1 MKKTFAAA
9 LISLLMSTTAQAT
22 CSFQNTVPLKSLTAA
37 FDAWKAV
44 TATMAEC
51 GNVRSEL
58 DQDFRLKQ
66 PAAFAANP
74 SLYQIGGVSNGTLVP
89 LLNGGTIRPLDALV
103 AKYGQDLQPNQL
115 IKVDGKIMA
124 VAMDVNDQH
133 LMYRADILK
142 DLGIAVPTTW
152 DEVLDAAAKIK
163 ASGKVAYPL
172 GGTVKPGFDLGLDFT
187 NMFLGFG
194 GQFTRADNTP
204 SLNSPAGM
212 KTLEMLKKITAYM
225 DPEYLVSESTFVQK
239 QFQQGKIAMA
249 NLWATRAAALDD
261 PKESQVVG
269 KIGLA
274 AAPAAVKGGK
284 PATTLWW
291 DGIVIAKNIPDAEA
305 EAAFRVAIAGMGE
318 STLKAAPG
326 AAVWLIKGYVPGK
339 FATGAIA
346 SAEAGAPPYPS
357 STVYGLVASAVGDGV
372 ADFLTGK
379 KTAEKTL
386 ADIEAAY
393 LVKAKEQG
401 LVK

>member
-1 MKKTFAAA
+1 MKKTIAAA
-9 LISLLMSTTAQAT
+9 MFSLLMSSTAHAA
-22 CSFQNTVPLKSLTAA
+22 CGFQNAVPLKSLTAA

-115 IKVDGKIMA
+115 IKVDGKIMS

-133 LMYRADILK
+133 LMYRTDILQE
-142 DLGIAVPTTW
+142 LGIAVPTNW

-163 ASGKVAYPL
+163 ASGKVAYPI
-172 GGTVKPGFDLGLDFT
+172 GGTIKPGFDLGLDFT
-187 NMFLGFG
+187 NLFLGFG
-194 GQFTRADNTP
+194 GQFTKADNTP
-204 SLNSPAGM
+204 SINSPAGL

-225 DPEYLVSESTFVQK
+225 DPEYLVSDSTFVQK

-305 EAAFRVAIAGMGE
+305 DAAFRVAIAGMGE

-326 AAVWLIKGYVPGK
+326 AAVWLIKGYTPGK

-346 SAEAGAPPYPS
+346 SANAGAPPYPS

>member
-1 MKKTFAAA
+1 MKKTLAAA
-9 LISLLMSTTAQAT
+9 LLCLLAAPAAQAA
-22 CSFQNTVPLKSLTAA
+22 CPFQNTVPLKSLTAG

-51 GNVRSEL
+51 GNIRSEL

-74 SLYQIGGVSNGTLVP
+74 ALYQIGGVSNGTLVP
-89 LLNGGTIRPLDALV
+89 LLNAGTLRPLDALV
-103 AKYGQDLQPNQL
+103 AKYGQNLQPNQL
-115 IKVDGKIMA
+115 IHIDGKIMA
-124 VAMDVNDQH
+124 VAMDVNAQH
-133 LMYRADILK
+133 LIYRADVLQ

-152 DEVLDAAAKIK
+152 DAVLAAAAKIK
-163 ASGKVAYPL
+163 ASGKLAYPL
-172 GGTVKPGFDLGLDFT
+172 GATTKPGFDLGLEFI
-187 NMFLGFG
+187 NMFQGFG
-194 GQFTRADNTP
+194 GSFTHPDNTP
-204 SLNSPAGM
+204 ALAGEAGL
-212 KTLEMLKKITAYM
+212 KTLAMLKQLTAYM

-261 PKESQVVG
+261 PKESQVIG

-274 AAPAAVKGGK
+274 AAPAAMPGGK

-291 DGIVIAKNIPDAEA
+291 DGIVIPKNISDAEA
-305 EAAFRVAIAGMGE
+305 DAAFRVAMEGLSEHTVA
-318 STLKAAPG
+318 AAPG
-326 AAVWLIKGYVPGK
+326 AAVWLIKGYTPGK
-339 FATGAIA
+339 YAVGAVA
-346 SAEAGAPPYPS
+346 SANAGAPPYPS
-357 STVYGLVASAVGDGV
+357 SVVVGLIGSVAGDGV

-386 ADIEAAY
+386 ADMEAAY
-393 LVKAKEQG
+393 LTKAKEQG